1 MEPSGQNTSYSP
13 NNFTGSCEYTAK
25 IRLSINV
32 SAVAFVRFSATRLP
46 LIYTSYI
53 VSPNKVFLTGRSF
66 TAFLRIVGV
75 ATGAVVKVR
84 GLFFEPRGRPRGRF
98 DCCATVFGNAV
109 AGAGAKIR
117 GLFFE
122 PLGRPRGRF
131 GVVVAAF
138 IALDRTRVLRG
149 LNSITVISAIGCK
162 LYFASIFEMFG
173 INVVGTFI
181 VMYGVLPRGRHQAY
195 C

>member
-1 MEPSGQNTSYSP
+1 MEPSGQNKSYSP

-53 VSPNKVFLTGRSF
+53 VSPNKVFFTGRSF

-75 ATGAVVKVR
+75 ATGAVVNAR
-84 GLFFEPRGRPRGRF
+84 GLFFDPLGRPRGRF
-98 DCCATVFGNAV
+98 CCCATVFGNAV
-109 AGAGAKIR
+109 AGVGAKIR
-117 GLFFE
+117 GLFLE

-131 GVVVAAF
+131 VVVVF

>member
-75 ATGAVVKVR
+75 ATGAGAKAR
-84 GLFFEPRGRPRGRF
+84 GLFFETRGRPRGRF
-98 DCCATVFGNAV
+98 C
-109 AGAGAKIR
+109 
-117 GLFFE
+117 
-122 PLGRPRGRF
+122 
-131 GVVVAAF
+131 VVVF

-149 LNSITVISAIGCK
+149 LNSITVISAIGGK

>member
-25 IRLSINV
+25 IRLFINV

-84 GLFFEPRGRPRGRF
+84 GLFFEP
-98 DCCATVFGNAV
+98 
-109 AGAGAKIR
+109 
-117 GLFFE
+117 
-122 PLGRPRGRF
+122 LGRPRGRF
-131 GVVVAAF
+131 GCCAAVF
-138 IALDRTRVLRG
+138 VALDRTRVLRG